1 MMELTRVVTMSTKIE
16 WADEVWNPV
25 WGCLNN
31 CPYCYAKSIA
41 KRFGKTNEEQKFIP
55 AWKESAFNRKFAKS
69 TKKVFVNSMSDIMYW
84 KHEWMERVIE
94 RIKQHPDIQFIF
106 LTKGGYKAYAGYE
119 FPDNVVCGITITR
132 PRDFPIVTV
141 GRFFPAKHWLVNFEP
156 LLEPINIGY
165 VWDYTQEFDWIIIGA
180 ETGNRKDKPL
190 PELYWYEYLLK
201 QTKIPVF
208 LKPSLDATTPKEL
221 IRREYLNGERHA

>member
-41 KRFGKTNEEQKFIP
+41 KRFGKMHNEQEFIP
-55 AWKESAFNRKFAKS
+55 TWKDHAFVRKFAKS
-69 TKKVFVNSMSDIMYW
+69 TKRVFVNSMSDVMYW
-84 KHEWMERVIE
+84 KPEWMERVIE

-119 FPDNVVCGITITR
+119 FPDNAVCGITITK
-132 PRDFPIVTV
+132 PSEFPIKTA
-141 GRFFPAKHWLVNFEP
+141 GRFFPAKHWLLNIEP
-156 LLEPINIGY
+156 ILEPFNTGY
-165 VWDYTQEFDWIIIGA
+165 VADNANDFDWIIIGA
-180 ETGNRKDKPL
+180 ETGNRKNKPI
-190 PELYWYEYLLK
+190 PEKWWFEWML
-201 QTKIPVF
+201 KIPIPLF
-208 LKPSLDATTPKEL
+208 IKPSLDAITPKEL
-221 IRREYLNGERHA
+221 IRREYLGGKE